1 MSKKLIAILVS
12 AAASLALG
20 ANAMAAASAAEAAK
34 LGNELT
40 PLGGE
45 KAGNAD
51 GSIPAWDGGLTSAA
65 QAGFANFRPG
75 QHHPDP
81 YANDKP
87 LYTVTAA
94 NMSQYANKLT
104 EGHKKLL
111 QTYRATFKMN
121 VYPTHRSAA
130 APQRI
135 YDATKRIATT
145 AQLAKGG
152 NGVTN
157 AGEGIPFAI
166 PKSGVEVF
174 WNHVLRYRGDVI
186 VRQIGQAP
194 VTASGSFTMVKF
206 HDETMVSYSLAGAKS
221 ENLDNTI
228 AYFIQETVAPAR
240 LAGEV
245 LLVQETLDQSLENRR
260 AWVYNA
266 GQRRVRRA
274 PNVAFDNPGTN
285 SDALRTSDQFD
296 MYNGSPQ
303 RYDWTLVGKKEIL
316 VPYNSYK
323 LHSNTLK
330 YTDILKKNHINP
342 DVARYELHRVWVVDS
357 KLKAGQ
363 SHLYSRRTL
372 YVDEDSW
379 HILAV
384 DCYDSRGQL
393 YRVQEGHVI
402 EYYDVPA
409 FWTALETVYDLTNGR
424 YLALGLDN
432 EEPRSRDFSQKRT
445 VADYQPAA
453 LQRRGVR

>member
-1 MSKKLIAILVS
+1 MYKKLLLRSTLIMAGM
-12 AAASLALG
+12 ALG
-20 ANAMAAASAAEAAK
+20 APAMAAISAAEAAK
-34 LGNELT
+34 LGAELT
-40 PLGGE
+40 PLGAE

-65 QAGFANFRPG
+65 QAGFPNFRPG

-87 LYTVTAA
+87 LYTVTPA

-111 QTYRATFKMN
+111 QTYRNSFKMI

-130 APQRI
+130 SPQRI

-145 AQLAKGG
+145 AELAAGG
-152 NGVTN
+152 NGVVK
-157 AGEGIPFAI
+157 AGEGIPFPI

-186 VRQIGQAP
+186 VRSIGQAP
-194 VTASGSFTMVKF
+194 VTASGSYTMVKF
-206 HDETMVSYSLAGAKS
+206 RDETMVAYSLPGARS
-221 ENLDNTI
+221 ENLNNTI

-245 LLVQETLDQSLENRR
+245 LLVQETLDQSVENRR
-260 AWVYNA
+260 AWVYNP

-285 SDALRTSDQFD
+285 SDNLRTSDQFD

-303 RYDWTLVGKKEIL
+303 RYEWTLVGKKEII

-323 LHSNTLK
+323 LNSNTLK
-330 YTDILKKNHINP
+330 YNDILKKNHINP
-342 DVARYELHRVWVVDS
+342 DLARYELHRVWVVDS
-357 KLKAGQ
+357 KLKPGQ

-379 HILAV
+379 QIVAV

-402 EYYDVPA
+402 NFYEVPA
-409 FWTALETVYDLTNGR
+409 LWTVIETVYDLSNGR

-432 EEPRSRDFSQKRT
+432 EEARGRDFSQKRT
-445 VADYQPAA
+445 IADYQPAA